1 MNQENLN
8 TIISNNIKKYR
19 IKENISKTK
28 LSYLTRISKS
38 TINNI
43 ENNTYNKEIT
53 IITLYRISKVLKV
66 PINKFFEESND

>member
-19 IKENISKTK
+19 IKKNISKTK